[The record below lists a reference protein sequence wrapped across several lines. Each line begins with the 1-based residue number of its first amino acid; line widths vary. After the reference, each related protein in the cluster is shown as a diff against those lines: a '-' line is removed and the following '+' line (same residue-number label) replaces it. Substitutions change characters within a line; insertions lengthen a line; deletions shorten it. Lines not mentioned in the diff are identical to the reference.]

1 MRRST
6 LITLGSLLT
15 LLLIAAP
22 ARAQIGF
29 GGGLN
34 FNSSD
39 DLEFGDAEATFENS
53 TGYHI
58 GVFYDFAVGPLGI
71 RPGIFYRDIGSYE
84 FNLTDFGADTEVF
97 DLSMIEIPIDLRYRI
112 VLPLVKPYLLAGP
125 VIGIPQSEGEF
136 DDDLEDFTFTA
147 NVGLGVELSPPAMS
161 LKIMPEIRYAFGV
174 SSFVKEDIEIGDVA
188 TFTADDSPSAS
199 AFMLRLNVVF

>member
-1 MRRST
+1 MRRLR
-6 LITLGSLLT
+6 LITLGSFLA
-15 LLLIAAP
+15 LLLLAVP

-39 DLEFGDAEATFENS
+39 DLEFADVEATYESS

-71 RPGIFYRDIGSYE
+71 RPGIFYRDLGAYE
-84 FNLTDFGADTEVF
+84 FDLTDFGGGNESF
-97 DLSMIEIPIDLRYRI
+97 DLSMIEIPVDLRYRM
-112 VLPLVKPYLLAGP
+112 VLPVVKPYLLAGP

-147 NVGLGVELSPPAMS
+147 NVGVGVEISPPAMS

-174 SSFVKEDIEIGDVA
+174 SSFVSEDVEVLGE

-199 AFMLRLNVVF
+199 ALMLRLNVAF